1 MLPKTNRI
9 SRKQW
14 DPLFKSSKKVVFPWG
29 LVRRSIETHESVSHS
44 APRNQ
49 EKHSCVSLRVS
60 IVVSKKVA
68 KLSVD
73 RHIIKRFLYT
83 LFDPKRESPQ
93 TFIIHVSN
101 WKFNDQDFLKQV
113 AIDIENVLNKQDKL
127 RCESTQ

>member
-29 LVRRSIETHESVSHS
+29 LVRITPSEM
-44 APRNQ
+44 
-49 EKHSCVSLRVS
+49 RVS

-68 KLSVD
+68 KLSVN
-73 RHIIKRFLYT
+73 RHIIKRFLYS
-83 LFDPKRESPQ
+83 LFDAKRESSQ

-101 WKFNDQDFLKQV
+101 WKFDDQDFLKQV
-113 AIDIENVLNKQDKL
+113 AADVQTLF
-127 RCESTQ
+127 

>member
-29 LVRRSIETHESVSHS
+29 LIRITTSKEEVVGEHILNGST
-44 APRNQ
+44 ATQKTPL
-49 EKHSCVSLRVS
+49 LRVS

-68 KLSVD
+68 KLSVN
-73 RHIIKRFLYT
+73 RHIIKRFLYS
-83 LFDPKRESPQ
+83 LFDDAKRNSPQ

-101 WKFNDQDFLKQV
+101 WKFDDQDFLKNIATDVETLQ
-113 AIDIENVLNKQDKL
+113 NK
-127 RCESTQ
+127 